1 MKTRAWSLCIL
12 AMVMVTSAAAQS
24 RAGRPAARTKA
35 EAEVLACLDALTEA
49 GIKRDVAAFERLY
62 SDDFFHTNADG
73 SMMTKS
79 QVLAS
84 YKAPP
89 SAVIESD
96 RHDDE
101 RVWVRGDVGYVNT
114 RVTIRGRM
122 NGQPYERQWRVS
134 YLFEKTKGG
143 WRAVTSHASMILP
156 SSK

>member
-1 MKTRAWSLCIL
+1 MKIRALSLCIL
-12 AMVMVTSAAAQS
+12 VVATTAAAQNH
-24 RAGRPAARTKA
+24 AAHPRTKA

-49 GIKRDVAAFERLY
+49 GIKRDVAAFDRLY
-62 SDDFFHTNADG
+62 ADDYFHTNADG
-73 SMMTKS
+73 SMMTKP

-89 SAVIESD
+89 SAIIDSD
-96 RHDDE
+96 RHDDD
-101 RVWVRGDVGYVNT
+101 RVWVRGNVGYVNT

-134 YLFEKTKGG
+134 YLFERTKGG
-143 WRAVTSHASMILP
+143 WRAVNSHASLILP